1 MKLRTIGAK
10 TGGLIVDLPFMPFLR
25 IVAFRENYFTVNIR
39 SGVMEINGY
48 Q

>member
-10 TGGLIVDLPFMPFLR
+10 TGGLIVDLPFIR
-25 IVAFRENYFTVNIR
+25 IVAFRENYFVVNIR
-39 SGVMEINGY
+39 SGVMEIDGY